1 MPQAPMSPEALIAW
15 LGLPLSGAATHV
27 VPLHVSWHGRLMVL
41 SWGLAVPVAALLARF
56 FKVTPRQD
64 WPRVLDNRFW
74 WHGHRGL
81 NFASV
86 GLTVVAAVLVIGS
99 TTLDQGATRLWHAV
113 SGWTV
118 IVLASVQVVSALLR
132 GTKGGPTA
140 PRHTWP
146 GQAPDLHGDHYA
158 MTPRR
163 IWFERVHKSAGW
175 ATVLAALAAMGSGL
189 WAADALRWMVAG
201 LTLLWTVLL
210 MAFIRWQ
217 RDGRCLDTYQAIWG
231 PGLELPGHA
240 RPPVGFGVRRL
251 KPGEPGPWQ
260 AAAPASPAVKRPPL

>member
-1 MPQAPMSPEALIAW
+1 MSPEELLTW
-15 LGLPLSGAATHV
+15 LAEPLSGAANHV
-27 VPLHVSWHGRLMVL
+27 VPPNVSWHGRLMVL

-81 NFASV
+81 NIAAV
-86 GLTVVAAVLVIGS
+86 ALTAVAAVLVVRSAAMGEGTARQLHAMCGWAVIA
-99 TTLDQGATRLWHAV
+99 LAT
-113 SGWTV
+113 
-118 IVLASVQVVSALLR
+118 VQVVSALLR

-140 PRHTWP
+140 PRRVVP

-163 IWFERVHKSAGW
+163 IWFERVHKVAGW
-175 ATVLAALAAMGSGL
+175 AAMLAALAALGSGL
-189 WAADALRWMVAG
+189 WAVDALRWMVGG
-201 LTLLWTVLL
+201 LALLWTGLIL
-210 MAFIRWQ
+210 AFLRWQ

-231 PGLELPGHA
+231 PGLEHPGQA
-240 RPPVGFGVRRL
+240 RPPVGWGVRRL
-251 KPGEPGPWQ
+251 APGEPGPWQ
-260 AAAPASPAVKRPPL
+260 TAAPERPSPVKGSP